1 MDGPSLPL
9 VAWRTEIGAE
19 CSISR
24 QWRHRWALS
33 RTRIDQ
39 GRSGRRY
46 GRLYVGDGVFCLLG
60 SRHSQLILS
69 LIRAQ
74 APTLQRPSPNLA
86 TAIAKSANLAQ
97 IRTNALQNLAQ
108 NSAGRRRTNAVAI
121 GGELRTYRVVTEVG
135 ADIYAKDDDGWT
147 NAAALAAKYG
157 HFKS

>member
-1 MDGPSLPL
+1 MFAWISTFAAHSL
-9 VAWRTEIGAE
+9 
-19 CSISR
+19 SHSR
-24 QWRHRWALS
+24 P
-33 RTRIDQ
+33 
-39 GRSGRRY
+39 
-46 GRLYVGDGVFCLLG
+46 G
-60 SRHSQLILS
+60 SDAATAI
-69 LIRAQ
+69 A
-74 APTLQRPSPNLA
+74 NLA

-135 ADIYAKDDDGWT
+135 ADIYAKDDDGWM